1 VEISNGTK
9 NVGCKWIYKTKY
21 DSKGKIERF
30 KARLAAKGFT
40 QREEIDYT
48 ETFSPVSKKDS
59 FQIVMALVAHYDF
72 ELHQMNVKTVFLNG
86 DLQENIYMTQ
96 PEGFVVKGK
105 EHMGCKLKK
114 SIYRLKQA
122 SRQWY
127 LKFDEVI
134 KKFGFIEITLRSRGV
149 CSSY

>member
-1 VEISNGTK
+1 
-9 NVGCKWIYKTKY
+9 
-21 DSKGKIERF
+21 
-30 KARLAAKGFT
+30 
-40 QREEIDYT
+40 
-48 ETFSPVSKKDS
+48 
-59 FQIVMALVAHYDF
+59 MALVAHYDF

-105 EHMGCKLKK
+105 EHMGCKFKK
-114 SIYRLKQA
+114 SIYGLKQA

-127 LKFDEVI
+127 LEFDEVI